1 MSVTS
6 EKQRASD
13 PLSQIVRDAVRQAIE
28 ESGFSQRPRLM
39 NVAAAA
45 EYLGL
50 DESSVRRMV
59 AARRLQKVGI
69 FERKQ
74 LFDVRDLDA
83 LIEAQKTY

>member
-1 MSVTS
+1 MAD
-6 EKQRASD
+6 EKQRSTD
-13 PLSQIVRDAVRQAIE
+13 PLSQMVRDAVKQAIE
-28 ESGFSQRPRLM
+28 ESGAMRSPRLL
-39 NVAAAA
+39 NVTAAA

-74 LFDVRDLDA
+74 MFDVRDLDA
-83 LIEAQKTY
+83 LIEARKTY

>member
-1 MSVTS
+1 MSITD

-13 PLSQIVRDAVRQAIE
+13 PLSQIVREAVRQAIE
-28 ESGFSQRPRLM
+28 EAACMQRPRLM

-74 LFDVRDLDA
+74 MFDVRDLDA
-83 LIEAQKTY
+83 LIEERKTY